1 LKRTETSLPPVCLV
15 QPQVFYDDRGFF
27 VENYH
32 QVKFAEL
39 DITDQFVQENHSRS
53 TKGVLRGLHYQLHR
67 PQAKL
72 CRVLEGAVLDVVV
85 DIRLGSPYFGKW
97 INVLLS
103 AENYNQI
110 YIPTGFAH
118 GFLVLSESA
127 QFSYKCSDFYDPPDE
142 HGIAWNDP
150 DLNIS
155 WGIAEPLLSEKDKQY
170 LPLAKIPRQF
180 LPRYQSQ

>member
-1 LKRTETSLPPVCLV
+1 
-15 QPQVFYDDRGFF
+15 
-27 VENYH
+27 
-32 QVKFAEL
+32 
-39 DITDQFVQENHSRS
+39 
-53 TKGVLRGLHYQLHR
+53 
-67 PQAKL
+67 
-72 CRVLEGAVLDVVV
+72 VLEGAVLDVVV

-103 AENYNQI
+103 AENHNQI